1 MFMSTAFHETRT
13 DRSPIPLKGG
23 TFGMDRNV
31 CGFTQC
37 NTGPVF
43 LTVTSYYFGESDLK
57 NPLPAVSDGLGKDVV
72 LLLKILVRVKSAG
85 VYQNTG

>member
-1 MFMSTAFHETRT
+1 
-13 DRSPIPLKGG
+13 
-23 TFGMDRNV
+23 MDRNV

-43 LTVTSYYFGESDLK
+43 LTVTNYYFCESDLK
-57 NPLPAVSDGLGKDVV
+57 NPLPDGLGKDVV
-72 LLLKILVRVKSAG
+72 LLKILVCIKSAG

>member
-13 DRSPIPLKGG
+13 DRSPIPSKGG